1 MPQYEVV
8 FLFCFF
14 LQWQGHESKMFMKN
28 MAAFHSHN
36 RVAKR
41 NAKKENEGMFV
52 LNKQRQE
59 EFVYTQIWRMLHLEV

>member
-36 RVAKR
+36 RVAGGCKRKKR

-59 EFVYTQIWRMLHLEV
+59 EFVYTQI